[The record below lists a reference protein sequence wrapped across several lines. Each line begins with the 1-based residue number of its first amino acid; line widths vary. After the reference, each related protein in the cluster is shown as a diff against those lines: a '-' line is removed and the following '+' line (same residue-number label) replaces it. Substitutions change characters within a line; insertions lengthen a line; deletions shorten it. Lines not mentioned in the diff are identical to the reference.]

1 MSMTTATYASQSQEP
16 EIDRRD
22 TGLRIGLAILFALV
36 AGILDTII
44 GLAVVFGLLW
54 AFVTR
59 RPPGQGLRGATNR
72 LISFDY
78 RIARYLTYN
87 DQRIP
92 FPFSD
97 FPEPIE
103 EPDWD
108 FEIRESEALGFDWS
122 DEEEREVEDE
132 LRD

>member
-1 MSMTTATYASQSQEP
+1 MSMTTATYASQTQEP

-22 TGLRIGLAILFALV
+22 TGLRIGLAILFAIV
-36 AGILDTII
+36 ASVLDTII
-44 GLAVVFGLLW
+44 GIAVVFGLVW
-54 AFVTR
+54 TFITR
-59 RPPGQGLRGATNR
+59 RPPNEGLRGATNR

-87 DQRIP
+87 EQRIP

-97 FPEPIE
+97 FPDPIE

-108 FEIRESEALGFDWS
+108 FDIRESDELGIDWS
-122 DEEEREVEDE
+122 EENEDDDE
-132 LRD
+132 LRG